1 MICGSR
7 HPPPNPRTLT
17 HGTDRAPPLIQPTP
31 IPGGDTLITSPI
43 PTQIRVCQ
51 STILSPEAHENHSH
65 EHLGTDGYFLAES
78 GQISRSPDSPTHHHE
93 SEPIHVVAPPHGE
106 DHASSNPVTPPLSI
120 SQPLSVYSY
129 RPDSQYSAHR
139 APSQYSYCSYLDGA
153 EAAARGYTPPSP
165 ECPEPRTPDSIDS
178 SCPSTAISFGPALPA
193 PSKDRLRPMI
203 GIDRYEKQ
211 KAIVVEDTV
220 HRHVFPPVTTRFVR

>member
-7 HPPPNPRTLT
+7 LPPPNPRTLT
-17 HGTDRAPPLIQPTP
+17 HGTDRAPPIQPTS
-31 IPGGDTLITSPI
+31 IPGGDTPITSPT
-43 PTQIRVCQ
+43 PAPIRVRR
-51 STILSPEAHENHSH
+51 STILGPEAHENHSH
-65 EHLGTDGYFLAES
+65 EHLGIDGYFLAES
-78 GQISRSPDSPTHHHE
+78 GPISRSLDSPTRHHE
-93 SEPIHVVAPPHGE
+93 SEPIHVAAPPHRE
-106 DHASSNPVTPPLSI
+106 DHASSDPVTPSLST

-139 APSQYSYCSYLDGA
+139 APSQYSHHSHLDGA
-153 EAAARGYTPPSP
+153 EAAARGYTPPYP
-165 ECPEPRTPDSIDS
+165 ECREPRTPESINS

-203 GIDRYEKQ
+203 GIDRYGKQ